1 MANVYAGFQRN
12 NVVKMSMKNN
22 RYTPYGLPTTIIL
35 SREHLMS
42 SPNYTIRT
50 MTESDLHTAIEWA
63 AAEGW
68 NPGLHDAESF
78 FAADPTGFFIGELDG
93 EPVSTLSAVKY
104 GKSFGFIGFYIVKPE
119 LRGKGYGIQIWNAGI
134 DYLADRNIGLDGV
147 LEQQENYKKF
157 GFKLAYSNIR
167 YEGRSEMKKFSR
179 DPRVVDLSSVSF
191 EDVQSYDQP
200 FFPEERTL
208 FLKSWI
214 NQPAHYALGVMQGKQ
229 LAGYG
234 VIRECREG
242 YKIGPL
248 FGDTF
253 EVAEALFLALTNKVK
268 ESAQVYLDVPETNTA
283 AIALAEKHQMKSV
296 FETARMYTKYAPE
309 IPVEKLFGVTS
320 FELG

>member
-1 MANVYAGFQRN
+1 
-12 NVVKMSMKNN
+12 
-22 RYTPYGLPTTIIL
+22 
-35 SREHLMS
+35 MS

-50 MTESDLHTAIEWA
+50 MTESDMRIAIEWA

-78 FAADPTGFFIGELDG
+78 FAADPNGFFIGELDG

-104 GKSFGFIGFYIVKPE
+104 GKLFGFIGFYIVKPE

-134 DYLADRNIGLDGV
+134 KYLADRNIGLDGV
-147 LEQQENYKKF
+147 LEQQENYKNF

-167 YEGRSEMKKFSR
+167 YEGVNESKKLSNDTR
-179 DPRVVDLSSVSF
+179 IVDLASVPF
-191 EDVQSYDQP
+191 GDILSYDQP

-214 NQPAHYALGVMQGKQ
+214 GQPVHHALGVMQNEK

-242 YKIGPL
+242 FKIGPL
-248 FGDTF
+248 FGDTS
-253 EVAEALFLALTNKVK
+253 ELAESLFIALTIKAK
-268 ESAQVYLDVPETNTA
+268 ASAPIYLDVPETNKA
-283 AIALAEKHQMKSV
+283 AIILAEKYQMKPI
-296 FETARMYTKYAPE
+296 FETARMYTKYSPE
-309 IPVEKLFGVTS
+309 IPMQKLFGVTS

>member
-1 MANVYAGFQRN
+1 
-12 NVVKMSMKNN
+12 
-22 RYTPYGLPTTIIL
+22 
-35 SREHLMS
+35 MS

-50 MTESDLHTAIEWA
+50 MTESDLRIAIEWA

-78 FAADPTGFFIGELDG
+78 FAADPNGFFIGELDG
-93 EPVSTLSAVKY
+93 DPVSTVSAVKY
-104 GKSFGFIGFYIVKPE
+104 GKSYGFVGFYIVKPE
-119 LRGKGYGIQIWNAGI
+119 LRGRGYGIQIWNAGI
-134 DYLADRNIGLDGV
+134 QYLGDRNIGLDGV

-167 YEGRSEMKKFSR
+167 YEGKSERKKLSR
-179 DPRVVDLSSVSF
+179 DLRIVDLSYVPF
-191 EDVQSYDQP
+191 EDILSYDQP

-208 FLKSWI
+208 FLKSWVG
-214 NQPAHYALGVMQGKQ
+214 QPAHYALGVMQGEQ

-248 FGDTF
+248 FGDTS
-253 EVAEALFLALTNKVK
+253 ELAEALFLALTNKVK
-268 ESAQVYLDVPETNTA
+268 VSAKVYLDVPETNTA
-283 AIALAEKHQMKSV
+283 AIALAEKYQMKPV
-296 FETARMYTKYAPE
+296 FETARMYTKYTPE
-309 IPVEKLFGVTS
+309 IPVQKLFGVTS